1 MGTRPA
7 QPEASL
13 SVLEVSKAFG
23 LQIQVVVLHA
33 IFFFFIFRDLFL
45 SKPRVH
51 FNGCYVSK
59 MKYLREGERGFQDQ
73 ETYRAWHIVEYNR
86 YLRFFPGGQVIMA
99 LSSDDEAIIAKQL
112 NTKTG
117 GLNIPGAIMGRYR
130 IAEDVIVCVLHKPRA
145 APKKTQK
152 YKRKG
157 RKEIDNSYEVPEQDF
172 HLEFF
177 MSGHKWGRLEWK
189 HFDLVSKYTSGK
201 ENVDNFQIRDQNK
214 YPRYF
219 IDCFNVIIRFL
230 SLDFSV
236 VFKHVSSY
244 QFESSFPLA

>member
-1 MGTRPA
+1 
-7 QPEASL
+7 
-13 SVLEVSKAFG
+13 
-23 LQIQVVVLHA
+23 
-33 IFFFFIFRDLFL
+33 
-45 SKPRVH
+45 
-51 FNGCYVSK
+51 

-73 ETYRAWHIVEYNR
+73 ETYRAWHIVEHNR

-219 IDCFNVIIRFL
+219 LLQCNNQISI
-230 SLDFSV
+230 S
-236 VFKHVSSY
+236 
-244 QFESSFPLA
+244 